1 MVYGFD
7 PIRTRRMFM
16 LKFAVAWMAA
26 IVISAVPLW
35 IAYKAGAF

>member
-1 MVYGFD
+1 MYYELD
-7 PIRTRRMFM
+7 PIRARRMFM

-26 IVISAVPLW
+26 IVISAVPVW